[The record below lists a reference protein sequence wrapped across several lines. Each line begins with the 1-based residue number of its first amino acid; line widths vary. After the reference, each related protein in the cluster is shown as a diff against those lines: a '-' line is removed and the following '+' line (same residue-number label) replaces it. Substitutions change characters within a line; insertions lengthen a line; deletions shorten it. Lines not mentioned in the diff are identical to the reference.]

1 MFNCLGAGGGRR
13 VGHAASRAGARKSRN
28 VILTATTTFR
38 CFTTNF
44 PSFSLSFPLSAFQ
57 VRSPSSLASPTS
69 VTCSSCTIISM
80 PPPPPPPSVP
90 ATACT
95 SSQREPPP
103 PPPPSSENRAAMLTT
118 KTATM
123 TESTLRMMRMRTTMT
138 TAIEIFA
145 SSKTGKPRSGELRRR
160 DIQREKETQPRVF
173 IFIRFKSYFVR

>member
-1 MFNCLGAGGGRR
+1 MSHEVTIFQLSLWV
-13 VGHAASRAGARKSRN
+13 VGHAELGNHALSSHHDDGDDGGGGETLQPPFSR
-28 VILTATTTFR
+28 L
-38 CFTTNF
+38 
-44 PSFSLSFPLSAFQ
+44 SLFSAFQ
-57 VRSPSSLASPTS
+57 VRSPSCLASPTS
-69 VTCSSCTIISM
+69 VTCSS
-80 PPPPPPPSVP
+80 SVP